1 MKNYVYIET
10 LGCSKNQ
17 VDSEVM
23 MGLFKEK
30 EYYMTASPEE
40 AQIIVV
46 NTCGF
51 IESAKE
57 ESVNTI
63 LDMAIYKKEH
73 LCEYLIVTGCLAER
87 YANDLV
93 NEIPEVDAFV
103 GTTAFDD
110 IMKIVQALDDKGEK
124 INQTG
129 NIDKTFG
136 EDLPRELSTPSH
148 FAFLKIAEGCDNLCT
163 YCIIP
168 KLRGKYRSRT
178 MEAIV
183 NEAKSLVAQGVKEII
198 VIAQDTTRYGIDL
211 YGEYKLYELLEKLNE
226 VDGIEWIRLQ
236 YMYPDIVDEKL
247 IKTIAACDKVVD
259 YFDIPVQHAS
269 NRILKRMK
277 RNTTK
282 EDIVALI
289 HLIRKNIPQASIRT
303 TIIVGFPGETED
315 DFNELLSFVEEVK
328 FDRLGAF
335 TYSKEEDTAAFNLDG
350 HLEQSIM
357 DERHAKLMMLQQDVS
372 EEIQQEKIGKIMQV
386 VIEETTDD
394 PKVYVGRTSLDAP
407 EVDGVCYVHTEGE
420 LLEVGQFIKVK
431 IDDAM
436 EFDVMGVKL

>member
-30 EYYMTASPEE
+30 EYYMTDNPEQ

-63 LDMAIYKKEH
+63 LDMAIYKNEH
-73 LCEYLIVTGCLAER
+73 VCEYLIVTGCLAER

-103 GTTAFDD
+103 GTTAFDE
-110 IMKIVQALDDKGEK
+110 IMKIVDALGDKGER
-124 INQTG
+124 ISQTG
-129 NIDKTFG
+129 NIDKEFAEG
-136 EDLPRELSTPSH
+136 LPRELSTPSH

-178 MEAIV
+178 IESIVDEA
-183 NEAKSLVAQGVKEII
+183 NALAKQGVKELI
-198 VIAQDTTRYGIDL
+198 VIAQDTTRYGIDI

-226 VDGIEWIRLQ
+226 VEGIEWIRLQ

-247 IKTIAACDKVVD
+247 IKTIASCEKVVD

-277 RNTTK
+277 RNTSK
-282 EDIVALI
+282 EDIEALI
-289 HLIRKNIPQASIRT
+289 KSIRTHIPKASIRT
-303 TIIVGFPGETED
+303 TMIVGFPGETEE
-315 DFNELLSFVEEVK
+315 DFEELLTFVENAK

-335 TYSKEEDTAAFNLDG
+335 TYSKEENTAAYNLDG
-350 HLEQSIM
+350 QVDEDIM
-357 DERHAKLMMLQQDVS
+357 KERHAKLMMLQQDVS
-372 EEIQQEKIGKIMQV
+372 EVIQQNKIGQVMRV

-420 LLEVGQFIKVK
+420 LLEVGQFVDVK